1 MAKYMVLLDGEEQD
15 EVFDTY
21 EEADEYGLYLV
32 GCWHTGSEILE
43 MSNPGDYSYDPDDEP
58 EYEVIEID

>member
-1 MAKYMVLLDGEEQD
+1 MAKYKVVIDGEEED
-15 EVFDTY
+15 KVFDTY

-43 MSNPGDYSYDPDDEP
+43 MSNPGDYPYDPDDEP
-58 EYEVIEID
+58 DYEVIEVD